1 MAMERS
7 SSTPLTGF
15 DDWPNLTYSL
25 VFIASGGSGGV
36 PVEDEAEP
44 ETIQESREFMA
55 AMAAPGVVVDKT
67 GPATAKPGDLLT
79 YTTQIR
85 NQGRGPA
92 LQVVFTDTRPDG
104 GTQVEDLNAVVVG
117 GLVTRTS
124 NFTVPLNA
132 CPGDFTSV
140 SASVAFK
147 DMVSNELTASGSA
160 PLEILDVA
168 PPTLTVTVS
177 PTDPVVTQS

>member
-1 MAMERS
+1 MVMVIRNDE
-7 SSTPLTGF
+7 PLTGF
-15 DDWPNLTYSL
+15 DDWTNLKYSL
-25 VFIASGGSGGV
+25 VAIASGDSGSV
-36 PVEDEAEP
+36 PVEDEADAEM
-44 ETIQESREFMA
+44 IRESREFMA

-67 GPATAKPGDLLT
+67 GPSTAKPGDLLT

-92 LQVVFTDTRPDG
+92 LQAVLTDTRPDG
-104 GTQVEDLNAVVVG
+104 GTQIEDLNAVVVG

-124 NFTVPLNA
+124 NFTVPLDA

-147 DMVSNELTASGSA
+147 DMVSNQLTASGSA
-160 PLEILDVA
+160 PLEVLDVA
-168 PPTLTVTVS
+168 QPTL
-177 PTDPVVTQS
+177 P